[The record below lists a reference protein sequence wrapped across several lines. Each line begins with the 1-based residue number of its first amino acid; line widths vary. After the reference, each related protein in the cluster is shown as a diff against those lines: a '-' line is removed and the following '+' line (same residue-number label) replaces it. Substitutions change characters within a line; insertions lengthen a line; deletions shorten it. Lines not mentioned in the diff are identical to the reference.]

1 MQRYAAAVGEF
12 EVEIMN
18 RPEIDPRFVAVV
30 AHQVRASLCY
40 ARTGEAVAVVAYS
53 SSCAATR
60 RGAAAKN
67 AAEHGL
73 VPPGRHVVRARLET
87 VPPTIVFQASGK
99 RRVIAKARER
109 SREIPRVPDGVAYS
123 RIQERRPSSESTIEM
138 RSEEHTSELQSRLHL
153 VCRLLLEKKKKRAT
167 IIVLNLSP
175 L

>member
-40 ARTGEAVAVVAYS
+40 ARTGEAVAVVAYL

-73 VPPGRHVVRARLET
+73 VTLGPQGQLRQPEVL
-87 VPPTIVFQASGK
+87 PPTSVLPVLGPCH
-99 RRVIAKARER
+99 VIA
-109 SREIPRVPDGVAYS
+109 
-123 RIQERRPSSESTIEM
+123 
-138 RSEEHTSELQSRLHL
+138 
-153 VCRLLLEKKKKRAT
+153 
-167 IIVLNLSP
+167 
-175 L
+175 

>member
-109 SREIPRVPDGVAYS
+109 SREIPRDRKS
-123 RIQERRPSSESTIEM
+123 TRLNSSHGYISYAVFC
-138 RSEEHTSELQSRLHL
+138 L
-153 VCRLLLEKKKKRAT
+153 KK
-167 IIVLNLSP
+167 
-175 L
+175 

>member
-60 RGAAAKN
+60 RGAAANN
-67 AAEHGL
+67 AADHGL
-73 VPPGRHVVRARLET
+73 VPPERHVVRPRLET
-87 VPPTIVFQASGK
+87 VAPTIACLASGK
-99 RRVIAKARER
+99 LRVIAEAGDR
-109 SREIPRVPDGVAYS
+109 SREIACVPG
-123 RIQERRPSSESTIEM
+123 
-138 RSEEHTSELQSRLHL
+138 
-153 VCRLLLEKKKKRAT
+153 
-167 IIVLNLSP
+167 
-175 L
+175 